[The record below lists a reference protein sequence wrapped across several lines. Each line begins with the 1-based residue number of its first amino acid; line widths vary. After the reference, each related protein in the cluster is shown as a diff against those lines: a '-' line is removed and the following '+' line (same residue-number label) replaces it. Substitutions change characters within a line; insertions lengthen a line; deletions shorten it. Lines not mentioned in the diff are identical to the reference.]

1 MVQEEIV
8 IGVLQM
14 SDRASL
20 DTNAYSSLSGDSIL
34 EVLTSYIK
42 SPYRTIFKI
51 IPDEYDLI
59 LDTFHWISNP
69 LTAPTYPYVRLGGNS
84 LRS

>member
-1 MVQEEIV
+1 MEKEII

-20 DTNAYSSLSGDSIL
+20 DTNAYSSLSGDAIL

-42 SPYRTIFKI
+42 SPYRTIFNI

-59 LDTFHWISNP
+59 LKTFHTLAVEEKCCLI
-69 LTAPTYPYVRLGGNS
+69 LTTGGTGPA
-84 LRS
+84 

>member
-1 MVQEEIV
+1 MEKEII

-20 DTNAYSSLSGDSIL
+20 DTNAYSSLSGDAIL

-42 SPYRTIFKI
+42 SPYRTIFNI

-59 LDTFHWISNP
+59 LKTFHT
-69 LTAPTYPYVRLGGNS
+69 LAVE
-84 LRS
+84 

>member
-1 MVQEEIV
+1 MEKEII

-20 DTNAYSSLSGDSIL
+20 DTKAYSSLSGDAIL

-42 SPYRTIFKI
+42 SPYRTIFNI

-59 LDTFHWISNP
+59 LKTFHI
-69 LTAPTYPYVRLGGNS
+69 
-84 LRS
+84 